1 MDLSPADV
9 RRVRATV
16 RAAVMATLPDL
27 VRCALGQP
35 TSTGRARPPWPKQ
48 QARTLLTRHGFVRA
62 SDFDRYPPEELT
74 IYLDGSANVPDPTP
88 DDDET
93 GEERPD
99 AVRPIDVRSPRVP
112 LPPTDDV
119 TDG

>member
-16 RAAVMATLPDL
+16 RAAVIATLPDL

-35 TSTGRARPPWPKQ
+35 TSTGRACPPWPKQ
-48 QARTLLTRHGFVRA
+48 QARTILTRHGFVRA
-62 SDFDRYPPEELT
+62 GDFDRCPPEGLT

-88 DDDET
+88 DDD
-93 GEERPD
+93 
-99 AVRPIDVRSPRVP
+99 AVHSVDVRGPRIP
-112 LPPTDDV
+112 LTITDDDN